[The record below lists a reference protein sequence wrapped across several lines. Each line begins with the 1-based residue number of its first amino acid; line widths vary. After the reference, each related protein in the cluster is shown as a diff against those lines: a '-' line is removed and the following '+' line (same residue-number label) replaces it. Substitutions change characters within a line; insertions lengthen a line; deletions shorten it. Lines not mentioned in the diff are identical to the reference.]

1 VTWLRRRLYHYSLLC
16 RAAAMRLDRPGYP
29 FHVRMLDGLSG
40 VLFQLAG
47 KFDFSKEDDFDDDAD
62 HS

>member
-1 VTWLRRRLYHYSLLC
+1 
-16 RAAAMRLDRPGYP
+16 MRLDRPGYP